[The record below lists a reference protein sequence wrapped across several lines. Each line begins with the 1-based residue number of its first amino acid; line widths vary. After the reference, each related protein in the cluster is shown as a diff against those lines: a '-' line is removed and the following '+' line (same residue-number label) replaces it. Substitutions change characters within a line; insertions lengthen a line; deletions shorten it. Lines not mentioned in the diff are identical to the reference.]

1 MCFAQCMRRVSRVHL
16 LLELYVGFTA
26 VMPAK
31 ASDVLLSSVEA
42 MSTSTWG
49 VT

>member
-1 MCFAQCMRRVSRVHL
+1 MRRVSRLHL
-16 LLELYVGFTA
+16 LLELYFGFTA
-26 VMPAK
+26 VVPAK
-31 ASDVLLSSVEA
+31 VSDALLSSVEA